1 MDVPTSILFIIVAI
15 VGILGII
22 MASIGINFYNKCK
35 RKEALPK
42 ANMTILIIL
51 LVAFILL
58 IVGVGVIAAYTRNPA
73 LPGGG
78 QFAALKKRWDA

>member
-15 VGILGII
+15 IGIV

-58 IVGVGVIAAYTRNPA
+58 IVGVGVNEVRKGNANMPM
-73 LPGGG
+73 PGGE
-78 QFAALKKRWDA
+78 